1 MLIQGYYG
9 KERTHILVEKYLE
22 LVNKGVNPSNILFL
36 VLNSYKK
43 FQLLEELKKTSGKI
57 SENNLKIYTPA
68 GLCYNALSDN
78 WDYILKIAGK
88 NNNEK
93 PNLCGLEVSQF
104 IFKQCIKEADFSDYI
119 SKVNLLHQ
127 LFRRYSLIVQN
138 DLGVKEITEK
148 SKILKESFYKDA
160 QKAIDNYKMKT
171 IELNSFDY
179 LRQMAVLPLIYKNTN
194 YFKNFEYLFVDDS
207 DELSYLMWEFIDNLM
222 PYLKDYYITYDIK
235 GSSRC
240 GYLCAYKSGIN
251 EFKKK
256 YISKEIIVKQSDKYS
271 DTADI
276 IYNNLK
282 NGKKTS
288 LKDISLCQKSTR
300 FEMADE
306 VIKDINKLIDSGVKP
321 CDIAVI
327 TPLIDDVLIN
337 TLKEKAVN
345 INFQILSGSEKLSDC
360 ADIKHIISILKAV
373 NGIKLKD
380 YEIKNVLINLLRIP
394 LKNYKLQNNNFDE
407 IKFENNEYED
417 KYIKLKNIIS
427 SLKKSKS
434 KISEQIKII
443 YNNLIK
449 EFNSNPNTKKYDFLL
464 KEAQSF
470 ETAFSGED
478 TAKEF
483 ILQIEN
489 SIISENPTESIKI
502 NKDAVI
508 TATGQKIIDY
518 SIQTKYQLWLDISSS
533 EWLKEDTGTLY
544 NSWVLSKDWAK
555 NEYTIEDN
563 ITLTREK
570 TASVIRKLMLCAE
583 KEIKLYSSIY
593 DNNGNENFS
602 GLNEYIYTDIKE
614 ERKEYKIIPRDDQK
628 AVLEYKSGKM
638 GIMAV
643 PGAGKTTILLALII
657 KLMKAGIKGSNIFV
671 LTYMESAAKN
681 FKERIQTALGQSAEL
696 PNISTIHGLALRIIK
711 ENSNYI
717 KAGLDENFQIC
728 DDTQKEKII
737 KELLITNKIN
747 EDNFENYL
755 RCISI
760 VKLSQNNENITSKYK
775 EIKEFFNFYREYN
788 NYLKR
793 NNLLDY
799 DDMLYYAVKI
809 LKENKDIL
817 NNYQEI
823 CRYIIEDEA
832 QDSTQIQQVLLNLL
846 SGKHKNIVRCGDIN
860 QAITSTFT
868 NSDTE
873 GFKEFIRT
881 NKKVEMNSSQR
892 CSVPIYTY
900 ANELIKKSLQ
910 KEELKPAFYDIQIKG
925 TKNNPDNKKSP
936 EYLIFETEKDEKQ
949 FIVNKIKSIKKD
961 NPNASI
967 GVLLRLNSQV
977 NEYNELFL
985 ANDIKT
991 SVRTDTMGQ
1000 NRIYKY
1006 IFSVLKLL
1014 ENPVNKEN
1022 IINLAKNYTKSITKE
1037 DIDYIKS
1044 IKMPFINLNPDEL
1057 PTEGLNQLY
1066 WDIEYWLNNST
1077 ESIEITALKAGLY
1090 YSKTE
1095 IERANTYIIST
1106 YIKKLMNNSDSAES
1120 ILNGLEYSAN
1130 KPMSMY
1136 KFFEEEK
1143 DNSGV
1148 EIMTAH
1154 KSKGDEFD
1162 YVFLAQMNED
1172 NYPLEIENVKL
1183 KNSGHFT
1190 ETIKA
1195 LVNKTKIK
1203 TLGEIKQEQ
1212 LYETLRLLYVGITRA
1227 KSELYITSAK
1237 VYRRN
1242 KKTKLSNFFNNFSQN
1257 NVI

>member
-1 MLIQGYYG
+1 MLIQGCYG
-9 KERTHILVEKYLE
+9 KERTNILIKNYLE
-22 LVNKGVNPSNILFL
+22 LIKNGVIPSCILFL

-43 FQLLEELKKTSGKI
+43 LRIIEELKTLMPEI
-57 SENNLKIYTPA
+57 SEKDLKVYTPA
-68 GLCYNALSDN
+68 GLCYNALLDN
-78 WDYILKIAGK
+78 WKYISKVAG
-88 NNNEK
+88 NPDEAK
-93 PNLCGLEVSQF
+93 PNLCGLEVSQY

-138 DLGVKEITEK
+138 DLSIKEVIEK

-160 QKAIDNYKMKT
+160 QKAIDSYKKKT

-179 LRQMAVLPLIYKNTN
+179 LRQMAVFPLIYKNTN
-194 YFKNFEYLFVDDS
+194 YFKSYKYLFVDDG
-207 DELSYLMWEFIDNLM
+207 DEFSYLMWEFINNLVPDM
-222 PYLKDYYITYDIK
+222 QDYHIAYDIK
-235 GSSRC
+235 GSARS
-240 GYLCAYKSGIN
+240 GYLCAYKSGVT

-256 YISKEIIVKQSDKYS
+256 YNPKKTVVKESNSYTN
-271 DTADI
+271 TADL
-276 IYNNLK
+276 IYQNLK
-282 NGKKTS
+282 NGEKTL
-288 LKDISLCQKSTR
+288 LKDIKISQKSTR

-306 VIKDINKLIDSGVKP
+306 VIKDINKLINSGVKANE
-321 CDIAVI
+321 IAVI

-345 INFQILSGSEKLSDC
+345 IKFQMLSGSEKLSDC
-360 ADIKHIISILKAV
+360 DDIKYIITILKAV
-373 NGIKLKD
+373 NDIKLKD
-380 YEIKNVLINLLRIP
+380 YEIKNVLINLLNIP
-394 LKNYKLQNNNFDE
+394 LKNYTLRDNDFDNIE
-407 IKFENNEYED
+407 FINEGYEN
-417 KYIKLKNIIS
+417 KYIKLQSIIK
-427 SLKKSKS
+427 SLKKTKPQV
-434 KISEQIKII
+434 SEQIKII

-449 EFNSNPNTKKYDFLL
+449 EFKSNTDTKKYEFLV

-470 ETAFSGED
+470 ETAFSGENI
-478 TAKEF
+478 AKEF

-489 SIISENPTESIKI
+489 SIISENPTEGIKI
-502 NKDAVI
+502 NKDSVI
-508 TATGQKIIDY
+508 VATAQKITDY
-518 SIQTKYQLWLDISSS
+518 SLQTKYQLWLDTSNS
-533 EWLKEDTGTLY
+533 EWFKEDTGTLY
-544 NSWVLSKDWAK
+544 NSWVLNRDWTK
-555 NEYTIEDN
+555 NEYTLEDN
-563 ITLTREK
+563 IALTREK
-570 TASVIRKLMLCAE
+570 TASVLRKLMLCAK
-583 KEIKLYSSIY
+583 KEIWLYSSIY

-614 ERKEYKIIPRDDQK
+614 EKKEYKIIPRDDQK

-657 KLMKAGIKGSNIFV
+657 KLMKESIKGSNIFV

-681 FKERIQTALGQSAEL
+681 FKERIQNALGQTAEL

-711 ENSNYI
+711 ENANYT

-728 DDTQKEKII
+728 DDIQKEKIV
-737 KELLITNKIN
+737 KELLNTNKIN

-775 EIKEFFNFYREYN
+775 EIKEFFNFYKEYN

-793 NNLLDY
+793 NNLIDY

-817 NNYQEI
+817 SSYQEI

-881 NKKVEMNSSQR
+881 NKKVEMSSSQR

-900 ANELIKKSLQ
+900 ANELVKKSLQ

-925 TKNNPDNKKSP
+925 TKNNPDNKKPP

-961 NPNASI
+961 DPNASI

-977 NEYNELFL
+977 NEYNELLL

-1000 NRIYKY
+1000 KRIYKCIY
-1006 IFSVLKLL
+1006 SVLKLL

-1022 IINLAKNYTKSITKE
+1022 IINLAQNYTNLITKE
-1037 DIDYIKS
+1037 DIEYIKS
-1044 IKMPFINLNPDEL
+1044 TKIPFINLNPDEL
-1057 PTEGLNQLY
+1057 QTEGLNQLY

-1106 YIKKLMNNSDSAES
+1106 YIKKLSDNTDSAQS
-1120 ILNGLEYSAN
+1120 IINQLEYSAN

-1143 DNSGV
+1143 DNSEV

-1162 YVFLAQMNED
+1162 YVFIAQMNED
-1172 NYPLEIENVKL
+1172 NYPLEIENVKI

-1195 LVNKTKIK
+1195 LVNRTKIK
-1203 TLGEIKQEQ
+1203 TPDEIKQEQ
-1212 LYETLRLLYVGITRA
+1212 LYETLRLLYVAITRA

-1237 VYRRN
+1237 AYKRN
-1242 KKTKLSNFFNNFSQN
+1242 KKTKLSNFINNFSQS